1 MQSRCENCLSIS
13 QDVFPTSA
21 AWLLDVL
28 HKAGS
33 FGLGPEQQI
42 LIVVFVEVVLS
53 FTPTVTHYLSL
64 HGPVSILLLLIF
76 ILILFL
82 FIVAGSVIVLFIVD
96 GGVVVLK
103 A

>member
-1 MQSRCENCLSIS
+1 MPNRCENCLSIS
-13 QDVFPTSA
+13 QVFFPTSA
-21 AWLLDVL
+21 AWILDVL

-33 FGLGPEQQI
+33 FGLGLEQQI

-53 FTPTVTHYLSL
+53 FTPTATHYLSL
-64 HGPVSILLLLIF
+64 HGPVSILLFLIF

-82 FIVAGSVIVLFIVD
+82 FIVVGSIVVLFIVD

>member
-1 MQSRCENCLSIS
+1 MQSSYENFLSIS

-42 LIVVFVEVVLS
+42 LNVVFVEVVLS
-53 FTPTVTHYLSL
+53 FTPTATHYLSL
-64 HGPVSILLLLIF
+64 HGPVSILLLLVF

-82 FIVAGSVIVLFIVD
+82 FLFVGSVIVLFIVD

>member
-21 AWLLDVL
+21 VWLLDVL

-42 LIVVFVEVVLS
+42 LIVVVVEVVLS

-82 FIVAGSVIVLFIVD
+82 FIVVGSVIVLFIVD